1 MLKMH
6 EQIPWSRG
14 REVSGGQRAEHP
26 LAAMHR
32 EMDRLLDEF
41 WRGFDLPAWNRG
53 ERPGMISPRIEVRD
67 TDEAIIV
74 TAELPGLEEKDVEVT
89 LSDTALLIRGEKK
102 TEVQEKEG
110 AYSYCERSFGSFER
124 RIPIDIDVAGERVT
138 ASMSNGLLT
147 VMLPKTPEAK
157 SKMRR
162 IEIGGGPGGIGGEKQ
177 AD

>member
-74 TAELPGLEEKDVEVT
+74 TAELPGLVVRRRRRCRRRRAP
-89 LSDTALLIRGEKK
+89 TAIASAASGPLN
-102 TEVQEKEG
+102 
-110 AYSYCERSFGSFER
+110 
-124 RIPIDIDVAGERVT
+124 VAFPST
-138 ASMSNGLLT
+138 SMS
-147 VMLPKTPEAK
+147 
-157 SKMRR
+157 
-162 IEIGGGPGGIGGEKQ
+162 PGSG
-177 AD
+177 